1 MTCINHHTEEE
12 KGDIIR
18 FPKEILRVKQAFHV

>member
-1 MTCINHHTEEE
+1 MTRERIGSGWGDEKKELEEEE

-18 FPKEILRVKQAFHV
+18 RE